1 VAQSQPEHRLSP
13 AAISKPPGALAEL
26 LANTDDAHE
35 RHHILHALAESL
47 AALCK
52 PPNVDTLDEAVEA
65 AVSTIEWQLW
75 GDDEFPLARVRKSE
89 PLDLE
94 YLSEPE

>member
-1 VAQSQPEHRLSP
+1 
-13 AAISKPPGALAEL
+13 
-26 LANTDDAHE
+26 
-35 RHHILHALAESL
+35 LHALAESF

-52 PPNVDTLDEAVEA
+52 PASLDRHPEAVA
-65 AVSTIEWQLW
+65 TAVSSIEWQLW

-94 YLSEPE
+94 YLSEPDQRV